1 MMERDTRPKTQA
13 NRFAADTLISPALF
27 DKFISFRSFNND
39 SIHEFSEAIDV
50 GSGVVGRL

>member
-1 MMERDTRPKTQA
+1 MERDTRPKTQA

-39 SIHEFSEAIDV
+39 SIYEFSEAIDV